1 MKGYEPMKFKKTLI
15 TLALATTTLT
25 TACGNPSNI
34 EPPKLDIGST
44 GAEISARIAEIGEV
58 SLEKELL
65 IEEIYIDY
73 MEMNDLQKEQVK
85 NIEILNEA
93 RTEIAKLYNT
103 EEKDGPRIDRS
114 KILTGV
120 YTFNTR
126 TEERVQWAKE
136 AGIDIIIG
144 APNNTEFLDLLQKY
158 EMGAFLSY
166 LPGWWGGDGLN
177 AGGYA
182 AAVPSGTFD
191 SYAENF
197 VDHPAIWAMD
207 VGDEPSALDFP
218 HYGVMI
224 DEAKE
229 LFPNQLIFLNL
240 YPNYA
245 NKQQQG
251 TDTYEE
257 HIQIYSDN
265 IHTDYISWDFY
276 NIKVRSESFDKS
288 TSHGRNDINA
298 MLLCHA
304 ENLRIV
310 ADICRETNRDV
321 WTVIQAGARSYK
333 NNITPQDFI
342 SEGQAFTQ
350 IYAGMVFGAKAFYW
364 ACWEDGWQNAQTN
377 MVNSAGERT
386 ESYYS
391 VKSANE
397 KLEELSPIYMKY
409 TNTDAAFFGSTEELT
424 GMSYIYIYDDD
435 DNPEETHDFM
445 AHDDNVLDQNTFT
458 DITVTR
464 DDAII
469 LAGSFVKNSG
479 EGSAMMFANV
489 SQFNAYGNMDDEL
502 ENHYAT
508 KIQFKVSVP
517 DAKVYIYHTD
527 FTAELL
533 PNEDGVYSFDLMNTQ
548 GAFVTVHSEPEIVDE
563 TAEK

>member
-1 MKGYEPMKFKKTLI
+1 MKFKKTLI

-34 EPPKLDIGST
+34 EPPKFDVGPT
-44 GAEISARIAEIGEV
+44 AAEISARIAEIGEV

-85 NIEILNEA
+85 NLEILNDT
-93 RTEIAKLYNT
+93 RSEIAKLYNT

-191 SYAENF
+191 SYAGNF

-218 HYGVMI
+218 HYGIMI

-245 NKQQQG
+245 NQQQQG
-251 TDTYEE
+251 TATYEE

-276 NIKVRSESFDKS
+276 NIDKGS
-288 TSHGRNDINA
+288 GYPYKEANSHAKNMVNSK
-298 MLLCHA
+298 LLCHV

-310 ADICRETNRDV
+310 TDICRKTDRDV
-321 WTVIQAGARSYK
+321 WTVIQAGASSYK
-333 NNITPQDFI
+333 NSDKLVVDYLTP
-342 SEGQAFTQ
+342 GQAQTQ

-364 ACWEDGWQNAQTN
+364 ACWEDGWNDAQTN

-409 TNTDAAFFGSTEELT
+409 TNTDAAFFGSLNELT
-424 GMSYIYIYDDD
+424 DLSDIYIQDSREI
-435 DNPEETHDFM
+435 DNKENAESFDFM

-479 EGSAMMFANV
+479 EGSAMMFSNV
-489 SQFNAYGNMDDEL
+489 SDFCAYGNMDDEF
-502 ENHYAT
+502 ENHYET
-508 KIQFKVSVP
+508 KIRFKVSVP